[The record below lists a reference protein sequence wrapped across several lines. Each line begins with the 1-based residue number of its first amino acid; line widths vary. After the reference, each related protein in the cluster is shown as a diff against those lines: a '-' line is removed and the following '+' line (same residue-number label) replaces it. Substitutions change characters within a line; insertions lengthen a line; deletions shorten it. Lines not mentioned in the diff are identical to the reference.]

1 MNTRPTSLTVIL
13 AALCLFVG
21 GARAELVIIGH
32 HGGPDTITPQQV
44 KDIYLNRSSRLPD
57 GQRVVAFQLPAGNS
71 MRDEFNER
79 ITERNDAW
87 LKSFW
92 SRQVLT
98 GKGHPPREVSSA
110 NSMKSVVSSTLGSI
124 GYLDSTLVDD
134 SVKVLLIPQ
143 P

>member
-1 MNTRPTSLTVIL
+1 MAIRRVSMPTLLI
-13 AALCLFVG
+13 ALCLLSSVS
-21 GARAELVIIGH
+21 RAELVIIGH
-32 HGGPDTITPQQV
+32 HGGPDSITVQQV
-44 KDIYLNRSSRLPD
+44 KDIYLNRSSRMPD

-71 MRDEFNER
+71 MRDEFNDL

-134 SVKVLLIPQ
+134 SVKDLLTPE